1 MVADCGATCAKYL
14 LCLFNFVFFVVGSA
28 VLCVGIWLA
37 VDKKSFINLAKFS
50 TLNEGVEIGEEAKGI
65 IRELT
70 EPTVIEQLAYILI
83 AAGAFI
89 FIISFLGYCGAIKE
103 SRVLLTAYGLF
114 IIIIILLQVTLI
126 VVAAIYKVE
135 AEKHSKKFLQHT
147 ITEHYTHKSQRNA
160 VTLLWDFAMAELKC
174 CGVEGST
181 DFVNAEEFKKYANDF
196 AQQNNLKEQKL
207 PEACCML
214 KPRNETNKNGGL
226 FVPED
231 PNCITVPST
240 YNSHMLIGCYDTI
253 KSWITGN
260 LNLVI
265 GIAAAVI
272 GLQILFIIFA
282 FCLCKAVGHD
292 HDYRYKY

>member
-37 VDKKSFINLAKFS
+37 VDKTSFINLAKFS
-50 TLNEGVEIGEEAKGI
+50 TLNEGVQIGSVAKGI

-114 IIIIILLQVTLI
+114 IIIIILLQV
-126 VVAAIYKVE
+126 AAIVLAAVYKGKAEVE
-135 AEKHSKKFLQHT
+135 AKKVLKHT
-147 ITEHYTHKSQRNA
+147 IVEHYTHKSQRNA
-160 VTLLWDFAMAELKC
+160 VTLLWDFTMAELHC
-174 CGVEGST
+174 CGVEDYR
-181 DFVNAEEFKKYANDF
+181 DFEKA
-196 AQQNNLKEQKL
+196 KL
-207 PEACCML
+207 FLMYKGDHQTVPETCCKL
-214 KPRNETNKNGGL
+214 KPRNQTEQNEGL
-226 FVPED
+226 FVPVD
-231 PNCITVPST
+231 SDCITTPT
-240 YNSHMLIGCYDTI
+240 PARTGNSYMNQGCYDTVR
-253 KSWITGN
+253 SWITQH

-272 GLQILFIIFA
+272 GIQILGIIFA

>member
-37 VDKKSFINLAKFS
+37 VDKASFINLAKFS
-50 TLNEGVEIGEEAKGI
+50 TLNEGVEIGNEAKGI

-114 IIIIILLQVTLI
+114 IIIIILLQV
-126 VVAAIYKVE
+126 AAIVLAAVYKEKAEVE
-135 AEKHSKKFLQHT
+135 AKKVLKHT
-147 ITEHYTHKSQRNA
+147 IVEHYTHKSHRNA
-160 VTLLWDFAMAELKC
+160 VTLLWDFMMAELHC
-174 CGVEGST
+174 CGVENYE
-181 DFVNAEEFKKYANDF
+181 DFDKAKRFIMYKDSDQRV
-196 AQQNNLKEQKL
+196 
-207 PEACCML
+207 PEACCKL
-214 KPRNETNKNGGL
+214 KPRNQTEKNEGL
-226 FVPED
+226 FVPVD
-231 PNCITVPST
+231 ANCITAPT
-240 YNSHMLIGCYDTI
+240 PARIGNSYMDQGCYETVR
-253 KSWITGN
+253 SWIIDN

-272 GLQILFIIFA
+272 GLQILGIIFA

>member
-50 TLNEGVEIGEEAKGI
+50 TLNEGVQQPNFLQ
-65 IRELT
+65 ELT

-114 IIIIILLQVTLI
+114 IIIIILLQAALI
-126 VVAAIYKVE
+126 VLAAIYKAK
-135 AEKHSKKFLQHT
+135 AETHSKKFLQHT
-147 ITEHYTHKSQRNA
+147 ITEHYTHKSRRNA
-160 VTLLWDFAMAELKC
+160 VTLLWDFVMKDLEC
-174 CGVEGST
+174 CGVEGSS
-181 DFVNAEEFKKYANDF
+181 DFSEVKAIEFHKYAKIYSDETGDS
-196 AQQNNLKEQKL
+196 KPKI
-207 PEACCML
+207 PEACCIL
-214 KPRNETNKNGGL
+214 KSRNKTTKEEGL
-226 FVPED
+226 FVPND
-231 PNCITVPST
+231 INCITAPT
-240 YNSHMLIGCYDTI
+240 TTNSNMKKGCYERVRN
-253 KSWITGN
+253 WITGN
-260 LNLVI
+260 VNLVI

-272 GLQILFIIFA
+272 GLQILFIIFS

>member
-50 TLNEGVEIGEEAKGI
+50 TLNEGVEQPTFLQ
-65 IRELT
+65 ELT

-114 IIIIILLQVTLI
+114 IIIIILLQVALI
-126 VVAAIYKVE
+126 VVAAIYKAE
-135 AEKHSKKFLQHT
+135 AENHSKKFLQHT
-147 ITEHYTHKSQRNA
+147 IKEHYTHKSQRNA

-174 CGVEGST
+174 CGVEGYS
-181 DFVNAEEFKKYANDF
+181 DFSEGKAEQFNKYAKVYADDNSVD
-196 AQQNNLKEQKL
+196 KPKI
-207 PEACCML
+207 PEACCKL
-214 KPRNETNKNGGL
+214 KPRNQTQKDEGL
-226 FVPED
+226 FVPVD
-231 PNCITVPST
+231 NNCLTVPT
-240 YNSHMLIGCYDTI
+240 IYNSHMDIGCYDTI
-253 KSWITGN
+253 RVWITDH
-260 LNLVI
+260 LNMVI